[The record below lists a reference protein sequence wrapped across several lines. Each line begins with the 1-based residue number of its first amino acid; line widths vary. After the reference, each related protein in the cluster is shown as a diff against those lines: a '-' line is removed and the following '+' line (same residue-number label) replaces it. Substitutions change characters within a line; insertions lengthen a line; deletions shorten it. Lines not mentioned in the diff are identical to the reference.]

1 MAKRIVPIIL
11 VLALAGGGF
20 WAWRHFGAAPKA
32 LANELRLAGHV
43 ETIETDLAFKV
54 AGKVKKVYFEEGETV
69 KAGQL
74 VAELEDEDLAQEVSL
89 REAAL
94 AAAQAGLAK
103 LTTGYRPQELKE
115 AEAALAAA
123 EADLKDKA
131 RDLKRQQEL
140 NQRGASPQATL
151 DKASLAQKVAAENAV
166 RARQQL
172 SLIREGFRTE
182 DIAAAR
188 AQVDQAQAALDL
200 ARIRLGYAKLM
211 APVDGVVLVRE
222 GEPGEVLAVGAPVV
236 TTGDLN
242 GVWLEVYLP
251 ETYLAAVRLGM
262 PAWVTTDTW
271 PDKRYPAR
279 ISYVSAKA
287 EFTPKTVETPTER
300 VTLVYRVKVRAQ
312 NPDGDLKPGMPGV
325 ATIPLENPPA
335 GHGR

>member
-11 VLALAGGGF
+11 VLALAGGGW
-20 WAWRHFGAAPKA
+20 WAWRHFGAAPA
-32 LANELRLAGHV
+32 APVTELRLAGHV
-43 ETIETDLAFKV
+43 ETTETDLAFKL
-54 AGKVKKVYFEEGETV
+54 AGKVKAVYFEEGQMV

-89 REAAL
+89 RQAAL
-94 AAAQAGLAK
+94 AAAAASLAK

-123 EADLKDKA
+123 LADLTDKA

-140 NQRGASPQATL
+140 AARGASPQATL
-151 DKASLAQKVAAENAV
+151 DKARLAQQVAAENAV

-172 SLIREGFRTE
+172 SLIREGFRSE

-200 ARIRLGYAKLM
+200 ARTRLGYAKLL

-251 ETYLAAVRLGM
+251 ETCLAAVRLGM
-262 PAWVTTDTW
+262 QAWVTTDTW
-271 PDKRYPAR
+271 PDKRYPGR
-279 ISYVSAKA
+279 IAYVSAKA
-287 EFTPKTVETPTER
+287 EFTPKTVETPKER
-300 VTLVYRVKVRAQ
+300 VTLVYRVKVRAE
-312 NPDGDLKPGMPGV
+312 NPDGELKPGMPGV

-335 GHGR
+335 GHGQ